1 MKLMSDAIA
10 EVVDYRERF
19 VNFLKSFQDRLGEFK
34 YRNAI
39 ATMATRGE
47 VSLVIDFDDLISY
60 EPDLAHDL
68 KEKPVEIMPKLDGA
82 IGDAMRV
89 ENMQYAGKVKRFKAR
104 FRRLDEVT
112 PLRSL
117 KSRHMGKLIMV
128 EGIITRASAV
138 KQLLKSAVFQ
148 CPRCGEKI
156 VVEQSGNILMPPPQ
170 CTNQDCARKGFFRLI
185 TEESSFIDWQLI
197 SLQEKPEE
205 LPPGQLPRSVEG
217 MLQGDIVDLSR
228 PGDRI
233 SMVGVLQAKQ
243 EFTSKGFRLATFS
256 SGVDANYIEVSERG
270 ADELN
275 ITPEDEK
282 KIKALAKDPQLYTKL
297 IGSIAPSIYGYDE
310 IKEAVAYQLVGGVSK
325 NLSDIKIRGDVNILL
340 VGDPGCLVYDE
351 RVVLGDGRIA
361 KIGQMGASHL
371 QPLGVQVQTGQGCR
385 RAVATAFHIYRDQPV
400 MEVVTES
407 GKSIKGTYNHP
418 LLAVFKRDG
427 FERREWRRLDE
438 LKVGDRIAV
447 VTGFRCTRKAY
458 VGTGF
463 APIDRSNMVP
473 RFRRKLPEKMDPR
486 LAAFCG
492 YMLGDGWVCEDG
504 YRLGFVVADPE
515 VDILEGL
522 LSMVRGLFGFD
533 PSVTKTV
540 RKGSKVNLH
549 YVYLSDVDIAAN
561 LAFLR
566 GKRVPDLIFQSGNEV
581 VASFLKWLYTADGCV
596 FNNGRGRRAVALK
609 AKDIELLR
617 DVQLLLLRFGIHSRI
632 VGNALT
638 IRRGRDI
645 IEFSRRIGFA
655 SKEKARKLEGLAKDA
670 RSFKR
675 FRRQRSERI
684 VKIITGGRADVFDIE
699 VPDGHRF
706 IANGIVSHNTAK
718 SQLLQ
723 YVSKIAPRGVY
734 TSGKGS
740 TAAGLTATVVRDK
753 NTGEFFLEAGAL
765 VIADK
770 GVACLHPESNIIID
784 GRYARIGDLA
794 KGAVFQKVLANNGLS
809 EVAALN
815 APTVSFDL
823 NGKGICWRNATRI
836 RRRLYAG
843 QLIKLH
849 LKSGAVVRATPDHL
863 LLEGATLGWR
873 AAASIKA
880 GDMLMASSLAIKE
893 PLEGAPKRC
902 SDDLESPITAD
913 RLGNDSLRKGTL
925 DRVTSIESEEYSGY
939 VYDLMMPEEP
949 HNYFSD
955 GVFSHNCIDEID
967 KMRPEDR
974 SAIHEAMEQQSYH
987 PSFEIMFADG
997 MKSRIGDFVDRL
1009 MSEYPERNVQGIN
1022 CEILDARGLHIALN
1036 TTDFRGTYAVDV
1048 DRVSRHPAPD
1058 HFIKITYSNGRS
1070 ITVTPEHPVF
1080 VFRDGG
1086 ITTVDAESVHEG
1098 DFAPAP
1104 LASSYTG
1111 SSLLLAPTTTGRE
1124 SVRLPSSMNLAP
1136 ASFLGFCASEG
1147 YSYSGSTKEV
1157 GLSNASPTILNEM
1170 YASINA
1176 SFGIDPIDY
1185 IKRNRTLRA
1194 PSTSIYS
1201 FLRDNSPDVVVKSNE
1216 KRIPSSVFRAE
1227 LESRIAYIRASFLGD
1242 GGIES
1247 EAISYRTVSQGL
1259 AEDYQD
1265 LLQTVGIDS
1274 RIVVDAPNNSF
1285 KVYIAGD
1292 SLRKFAEIIGP
1303 DFVKRIAFLLERR
1316 LNANR
1321 SHKVIPTHAG
1331 RIIRNMLGKVGLPY
1345 DGYFQER
1352 IKNDQGIAQA
1362 AIADYV
1368 RRIKDRVDLIE
1379 RSLSENDPKKIR
1391 SVIGYAQSEAAN
1403 LLKTKRGK
1411 IAYAEN
1417 NGYCSETR
1425 SQMLT
1430 EMKGQIRKTL
1440 DSVQDGIYYLENLC
1454 AFNWL
1459 RVRKIEKISNE
1470 GEHKASYVYDVT
1482 VEPTHNFVS
1491 SGLILHNT
1499 ISIAKAG
1506 IVVQLNAR
1514 SSILAAANPSFGRY
1528 VPQRSIAENIN
1539 DLPVTILSR
1548 FDLIFTLMDRPDE
1561 TRDRNMTEHIL
1572 KLHQG
1577 ISTTK
1582 ASLIEPELLKKYIY
1596 YIRKRGNP
1604 TLSDAA
1610 TKAIEKYF
1618 LDTRAQ
1624 GQGADSPVPITMRQL
1639 EAAIR
1644 LSEARAKLALKKE
1657 VTEEDVNAATKLLR
1671 SYLSQVG
1678 IDSQTGRADI
1688 DMVVVGHSKSQGDK
1702 MQQVFEVYM
1711 KMERENEGRPVK
1723 KEQFL
1728 KRAVAEGINEKFV
1741 EKLINDWIQQG
1752 VLYEPKTG
1760 ELKKV

>member
-1 MKLMSDAIA
+1 MAEA
-10 EVVDYRERF
+10 TVEVVDYRERF
-19 VNFLKSFQDRLGEFK
+19 VNFLKSFQDRAGAFK
-34 YRNAI
+34 YRDAI
-39 ATMATRGE
+39 GTLATQGKI
-47 VSLVIDFDDLISY
+47 SLVIDFDDLISY
-60 EPDLAHDL
+60 DPDLAHDL
-68 KEKPVEIMPKLDGA
+68 KEKPIEIVPKLNSA

-89 ENMQYAGKVKRFKAR
+89 ENMQYAGKVKAFKAR
-104 FRRLDEVT
+104 FRKLDEVT
-112 PLRSL
+112 PLRTL
-117 KSRHMGKLIMV
+117 KSHHMGKLIMV

-138 KQLLKSAVFQ
+138 KQLLKSAMFQ
-148 CPRCGEKI
+148 CPRCGEKMLI
-156 VVEQSGNILMPPPQ
+156 DQAGSILMPPPQ
-170 CTNQDCARKGFFRLI
+170 CANQDCARKGFFRLI
-185 TEESSFIDWQLI
+185 TEESAFVDWQLI

-243 EFTSKGFRLATFS
+243 EFTTKGFRLATFS
-256 SGVDANYIEVSERG
+256 SGVDANYLEVSERG
-270 ADELN
+270 AEELN
-275 ITPEDEK
+275 ITPDDEK
-282 KIKALAKDPQLYTKL
+282 KIRALAKDPQLYTKL

-325 NLSDIKIRGDVNILL
+325 NFSDIKIRGDINLLL

-361 KIGQMGASHL
+361 KIGQMGATHL

-385 RAVATAFHIYRDQPV
+385 RAVATAFHIYRDRPV

-438 LKVGDRIAV
+438 LKVGDRLAV

-463 APIDRSNMVP
+463 APIERPNTGSG
-473 RFRRKLPEKMDPR
+473 FCRKLPEKMDPR

-522 LSMVRGLFGFD
+522 LSMVRGLFGLD

-540 RKGSKVNLH
+540 KKGGEGCLH

-561 LAFLR
+561 LAFLG

-596 FNNGRGRRAVALK
+596 FNTGRGRRAVALK
-609 AKDIELLR
+609 AKGIELLR

-638 IRRGRDI
+638 IGRGRDI

-655 SKEKARKLEGLAKDA
+655 SKEKARRLEGLAKDA
-670 RSFKR
+670 QSFKR
-675 FRRQRSERI
+675 FRRRRSEKI
-684 VKIITGGRADVFDIE
+684 VKIIAGGRADVFDIE

-770 GVACLHPESNIIID
+770 GVACLHPESNVIID

-794 KGAVFQKVLANNGLS
+794 KEAVFLKVVANNGLS

-815 APTVSFDL
+815 MPTVSFDL
-823 NGKGICWRNATRI
+823 NGKSVCWRKATRI

-843 QLIKLH
+843 PLIKLH

-873 AAASIKA
+873 AAEGIKA
-880 GDMLMASSLAIKE
+880 GDMLMAPSLAIKE
-893 PLEGAPKRC
+893 LLQGAPKRGP
-902 SDDLESPITAD
+902 DDLKGATMTD
-913 RLGNDSLRKGTL
+913 LLGNDSLQNCAL
-925 DRVTSIESEEYSGY
+925 DEVTSIESEEYNGY

-974 SAIHEAMEQQSYH
+974 SAIHEAMEQQ
-987 PSFEIMFADG
+987 
-997 MKSRIGDFVDRL
+997 
-1009 MSEYPERNVQGIN
+1009 
-1022 CEILDARGLHIALN
+1022 
-1036 TTDFRGTYAVDV
+1036 
-1048 DRVSRHPAPD
+1048 
-1058 HFIKITYSNGRS
+1058 
-1070 ITVTPEHPVF
+1070 
-1080 VFRDGG
+1080 
-1086 ITTVDAESVHEG
+1086 
-1098 DFAPAP
+1098 
-1104 LASSYTG
+1104 
-1111 SSLLLAPTTTGRE
+1111 
-1124 SVRLPSSMNLAP
+1124 
-1136 ASFLGFCASEG
+1136 
-1147 YSYSGSTKEV
+1147 
-1157 GLSNASPTILNEM
+1157 
-1170 YASINA
+1170 
-1176 SFGIDPIDY
+1176 
-1185 IKRNRTLRA
+1185 
-1194 PSTSIYS
+1194 
-1201 FLRDNSPDVVVKSNE
+1201 
-1216 KRIPSSVFRAE
+1216 
-1227 LESRIAYIRASFLGD
+1227 
-1242 GGIES
+1242 
-1247 EAISYRTVSQGL
+1247 
-1259 AEDYQD
+1259 
-1265 LLQTVGIDS
+1265 
-1274 RIVVDAPNNSF
+1274 
-1285 KVYIAGD
+1285 
-1292 SLRKFAEIIGP
+1292 
-1303 DFVKRIAFLLERR
+1303 
-1316 LNANR
+1316 
-1321 SHKVIPTHAG
+1321 
-1331 RIIRNMLGKVGLPY
+1331 
-1345 DGYFQER
+1345 
-1352 IKNDQGIAQA
+1352 
-1362 AIADYV
+1362 
-1368 RRIKDRVDLIE
+1368 
-1379 RSLSENDPKKIR
+1379 
-1391 SVIGYAQSEAAN
+1391 
-1403 LLKTKRGK
+1403 
-1411 IAYAEN
+1411 
-1417 NGYCSETR
+1417 
-1425 SQMLT
+1425 
-1430 EMKGQIRKTL
+1430 
-1440 DSVQDGIYYLENLC
+1440 
-1454 AFNWL
+1454 
-1459 RVRKIEKISNE
+1459 
-1470 GEHKASYVYDVT
+1470 
-1482 VEPTHNFVS
+1482 
-1491 SGLILHNT
+1491 T

-1577 ISTTK
+1577 IRTSK
-1582 ASLIEPELLKKYIY
+1582 MSLIEPDLLKKYIY
-1596 YIRKRGNP
+1596 YIRKHGSP
-1604 TLSDAA
+1604 ALSDAA

-1657 VTEEDVNAATKLLR
+1657 VTEEDVNAATKLLK

-1702 MQQVFEVYM
+1702 MQQIFEIYM

-1728 KRAVAEGINEKFV
+1728 KRAAAEGMSEKYA
-1741 EKLINDWIQQG
+1741 EKLVNDWIQQG
-1752 VLYEPKTG
+1752 VLYEPKVG